1 MAYANQDLVFL
12 TAWLE
17 KMLMLRKTEGE
28 GGTEDERVWW
38 HHRLN
43 GHEFKQ
49 TSGDSEGQGVLVS
62 CSPWGRMELDTT

>member
-28 GGTEDERVWW
+28 GGTEDERV
-38 HHRLN
+38 
-43 GHEFKQ
+43 
-49 TSGDSEGQGVLVS
+49 
-62 CSPWGRMELDTT
+62 